1 MQATTTIQ
9 SAHAEIARAKQGA
22 SESLR
27 TFQNNFLSELPGLAL
42 AVITL
47 VYVVSALVR
56 L

>member
-1 MQATTTIQ
+1 MQATTIH
-9 SAHAEIARAKQGA
+9 SAHAEIASAKQGA

-27 TFQNNFLSELPGLAL
+27 AFQNNFLSELPGFAL

-47 VYVVSALVR
+47 IYVVCSLVR

>member
-9 SAHAEIARAKQGA
+9 SANTEIASAKQGA

-27 TFQNNFLSELPGLAL
+27 AFQNNFLSELPGLAL

-47 VYVVSALVR
+47 IYVVSALIR